1 MPAEQQQPASVPEQR
16 EYYQT
21 RLTLWDTVNIIV
33 GIVIGVS
40 IFKVPSRVFTFAGS
54 VDVGF
59 LIWGLGGILMLA
71 GALCYAELAA
81 AIPET
86 GGDYVFL
93 SRTYGRGTGFLFGW
107 AQFIVIN
114 PANIGIM
121 SYVFADYALSFLEI
135 SHTPSSHNWTVIL
148 ASLSVC
154 ILILLNLLGLVVGK
168 WAQNILTLAKVIGL
182 AAIAVTGIYLGIT
195 NTTPAPEI
203 IAGGSNSSVDPGL
216 AMVFVLYAFGGWND
230 AAFVAAEVK
239 EPGRN
244 IPRALLIG
252 TIGILIIYLL
262 INAAYLFGLGY
273 QGLLDSPTPAAT
285 LMGNAWG
292 SLGQKLISVIIMISS
307 LGAINGL
314 ILTGSRVNVRLGMDH
329 RFFAMLARW
338 NHRVNAP
345 IYSLLIQGL
354 ISVVMIVLV
363 GTGAGQS
370 LLELPFKLLNW
381 DIIDW
386 KMYGGGFE
394 TLLAATAPLFWIFFL
409 LTGMSLILLRFKL
422 PHLNRPFRVPLYPA
436 TPLLFCGTSLYMLYS
451 SLMYAWGLTLLG
463 LIPIL
468 IGVPLYWMNQEKV
481 PPRSETG
488 IETKNS

>member
-1 MPAEQQQPASVPEQR
+1 MPSDQRQPVAESTER
-16 EYYQT
+16 YL
-21 RLTLWDTVNIIV
+21 RKLSLWDTVNIII

-40 IFKVPSRVFTFAGS
+40 IFKVPSLVFNFAGS
-54 VDVGF
+54 IEAGF
-59 LIWGLGGILMLA
+59 VTWGLGGLLMLA
-71 GALCYAELAA
+71 GALCYSELAS

-93 SRTYGRGTGFLFGW
+93 SRTYGSGTGFLFGW
-107 AQFIVIN
+107 AQFVVIN

-121 SYVFADYALSFLEI
+121 SYVFADYAVSFLQLPN
-135 SHTPSSHNWTVIL
+135 TKASSGWTVLL
-148 ASLSVC
+148 ACLSVC
-154 ILILLNLLGLVVGK
+154 ILIGLNLLGLVVGK

-182 AAIAVTGIYLGIT
+182 AAIAVTGLYLGMT
-195 NTTPAPEI
+195 NTVPPPETTVS
-203 IAGGSNSSVDPGL
+203 ASNFTANPGL

-244 IPRALLIG
+244 IPRALIVG
-252 TIGILIIYLL
+252 TIGILVIYLL

-273 QGLLDSPTPAAT
+273 QELLNSPTPAAT
-285 LMGNAWG
+285 LLGNAWG
-292 SLGQKLISVIIMISS
+292 DPGQKLISVIIMISS

-345 IYSLLIQGL
+345 IYSLLTQGL
-354 ISVVMIVLV
+354 ISVYMIVLV

-370 LLELPFKLLNW
+370 LLEFPFQLMNW

-409 LTGMSLILLRFKL
+409 LTGLSLILLRFKL
-422 PHLNRPFRVPLYPA
+422 PDLNRPFRVPLYPI
-436 TPLLFCGTSLYMLYS
+436 TPLLFCSTSIYMLYS

-463 LIPIL
+463 VIPIL
-468 IGVPLYWMNQEKV
+468 IGIPLYWMSQKKDES
-481 PPRSETG
+481 PPDS
-488 IETKNS
+488 KPAP

>member
-1 MPAEQQQPASVPEQR
+1 MPSDQRQPAQVSESTERYLQK
-16 EYYQT
+16 
-21 RLTLWDTVNIIV
+21 LSLWDTVNIII

-40 IFKVPSRVFTFAGS
+40 IFKVPSLVFNFAGS
-54 VDVGF
+54 IEAGF
-59 LIWGLGGILMLA
+59 VVWGLGGILMLA
-71 GALCYAELAA
+71 GALCYSELAA
-81 AIPET
+81 ALPET

-93 SRTYGRGTGFLFGW
+93 SRTYGGGTGFLFGW

-121 SYVFADYALSFLEI
+121 SYVFADYAVSFLHGSNTEV
-135 SHTPSSHNWTVIL
+135 SNSWTVAL

-154 ILILLNLLGLVVGK
+154 ILICLNLLGLVVGK

-182 AAIAVTGIYLGIT
+182 AAIAITGIYLGMT
-195 NTTPAPEI
+195 NTTPALAPEAI
-203 IAGGSNSSVDPGL
+203 VGESSSVANLGL

-244 IPRALLIG
+244 IPRALMIG
-252 TIGILIIYLL
+252 TIGILVIYL
-262 INAAYLFGLGY
+262 IVNAAYLYGLGY
-273 QGLLDSPTPAAT
+273 QELLNSPTPAAT
-285 LMGNAWG
+285 LLGNAWG
-292 SLGQKLISVIIMISS
+292 IPGQKLISVIIMISS

-345 IYSLLIQGL
+345 IYSLLAQGL
-354 ISVVMIVLV
+354 ISVCMIVLV
-363 GTGAGQS
+363 GTGAGQN
-370 LLELPFKLLNW
+370 LLELPFQLLNW
-381 DIIDW
+381 DIINWDQ
-386 KMYGGGFE
+386 YGGGFE

-409 LTGMSLILLRFKL
+409 LTGLSLILLRFKL
-422 PHLNRPFRVPLYPA
+422 PDLERPFRVPLYPA
-436 TPLLFCGTSLYMLYS
+436 TPLLFCGTSIYMLYS

-468 IGVPLYWMNQEKV
+468 IGVPLYWLSRRKDQPHSDSKST
-481 PPRSETG
+481 P
-488 IETKNS
+488 

>member
-1 MPAEQQQPASVPEQR
+1 MSSDQPEPVAESTERYLQKLS
-16 EYYQT
+16 
-21 RLTLWDTVNIIV
+21 LWDTVNIII

-40 IFKVPSRVFTFAGS
+40 IFKVPSAVFSFAGS
-54 VDVGF
+54 IEAGF
-59 LIWGLGGILMLA
+59 VVWGLGGLLMLA
-71 GALCYAELAA
+71 GALCYSELAS

-93 SRTYGRGTGFLFGW
+93 SRTYGSGTGFLFGW

-121 SYVFADYALSFLEI
+121 SYVFADYAVSFLLLQGPNSEVYN
-135 SHTPSSHNWTVIL
+135 SWMVML
-148 ASLSVC
+148 ACFSVC
-154 ILILLNLLGLVVGK
+154 ILIGLNLLGLVVGK

-182 AAIAVTGIYLGIT
+182 AAIAGAGIYLGIT
-195 NTTPAPEI
+195 NTTPAPE
-203 IAGGSNSSVDPGL
+203 AVVGESSSGANLGL

-244 IPRALLIG
+244 IPRALMVG
-252 TIGILIIYLL
+252 TIGILVIYLL

-285 LMGNAWG
+285 LLGNAWG
-292 SLGQKLISVIIMISS
+292 DPGQKMISVIIMISS

-345 IYSLLIQGL
+345 IYSLLTQGL
-354 ISVVMIVLV
+354 ISVAMIVLV

-409 LTGMSLILLRFKL
+409 LTGLSLILLRFKL
-422 PHLNRPFRVPLYPA
+422 PHLNRPFRVPLYPI
-436 TPLLFCGTSLYMLYS
+436 TPLLFCGTSIYMLYS

-463 LIPIL
+463 VIPIL
-468 IGVPLYWMNQEKV
+468 IGIPLYWMSRNKQSDV
-481 PPRSETG
+481 P
-488 IETKNS
+488 N

>member
-1 MPAEQQQPASVPEQR
+1 MSSDQPAPVAESTERYLQK
-16 EYYQT
+16 
-21 RLTLWDTVNIIV
+21 LSLWDTVNIII

-40 IFKVPSRVFTFAGS
+40 IFKVPSAVFSFSGSIEAGF
-54 VDVGF
+54 VV
-59 LIWGLGGILMLA
+59 WGLGGILMLA
-71 GALCYAELAA
+71 GALCYSELAA

-93 SRTYGRGTGFLFGW
+93 SRTYGHGTGFLFGW

-121 SYVFADYALSFLEI
+121 SYVFADYAVSFLQGPNTET
-135 SHTPSSHNWTVIL
+135 SNSWTVTL

-154 ILILLNLLGLVVGK
+154 SLIFLNLLGLVVGK

-182 AAIAVTGIYLGIT
+182 AAIAGAGIYLGMT
-195 NTTPAPEI
+195 NTTPVPETV
-203 IAGGSNSSVDPGL
+203 GGESGSGANLGL

-244 IPRALLIG
+244 IPRALMVG
-252 TIGILIIYLL
+252 TIGILLIYLL

-285 LMGNAWG
+285 LLGNAWG
-292 SLGQKLISVIIMISS
+292 DPGQKLISVIIMISS

-345 IYSLLIQGL
+345 IYSLLTQGL
-354 ISVVMIVLV
+354 ISVAMIVLV

-370 LLELPFKLLNW
+370 LLELPFQLLNW
-381 DIIDW
+381 DIIKWED
-386 KMYGGGFE
+386 YGGGFE

-409 LTGMSLILLRFKL
+409 LTGLSLILLRFKL
-422 PHLNRPFRVPLYPA
+422 PDLKRPFRVPLYPI

-463 LIPIL
+463 VIPIL
-468 IGVPLYWMNQEKV
+468 IGVPLYWMSRNKQSDV
-481 PPRSETG
+481 P
-488 IETKNS
+488 N